1 MKWHLMSWRFLCC
14 CTLIACGYIHQQWML
29 WCMKAVM
36 KNIENILTID
46 SFNLNPYRFSHFF
59 FMHILIFKILYWISF
74 QLEPFFFF
82 FCIDKELCIC
92 SCCHHLISGFK
103 RLSWFL
109 DFFFLNAF
117 CSFCCKPF
125 CYSRG
130 SVTELCKRRTYLC
143 PKRMQFYCS
152 LSFVFSVRNW

>member
-14 CTLIACGYIHQQWML
+14 MLIACGYVHQQSSDEKYRKYFDHRL
-29 WCMKAVM
+29 FQFKPLPLLPFLFHAYTYFQNTV
-36 KNIENILTID
+36 
-46 SFNLNPYRFSHFF
+46 LNFFS
-59 FMHILIFKILYWISF
+59 IGT
-74 QLEPFFFF
+74 FF

-103 RLSWFL
+103 RLSRFL

-152 LSFVFSVRNW
+152 LSFIFSVRNW

>member
-14 CTLIACGYIHQQWML
+14 CMLITCGYIHQQWML

-74 QLEPFFFF
+74 QLEPFFF
-82 FCIDKELCIC
+82 CIDKELCIC

-109 DFFFLNAF
+109 DFFFF
-117 CSFCCKPF
+117 WMPF
-125 CYSRG
+125 AASVANP
-130 SVTELCKRRTYLC
+130 SVTVVDQLPSSVKGERIYALKE
-143 PKRMQFYCS
+143 CS
-152 LSFVFSVRNW
+152 SIVPWVLFFQ